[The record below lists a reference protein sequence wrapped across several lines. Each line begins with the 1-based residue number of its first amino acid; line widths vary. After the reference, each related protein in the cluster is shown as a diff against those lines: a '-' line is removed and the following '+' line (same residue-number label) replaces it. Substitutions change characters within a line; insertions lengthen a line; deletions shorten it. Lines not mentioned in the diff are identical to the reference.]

1 MCKGRLKVLCVC
13 LFELMWPDV
22 VCLFVYASP
31 SLSTHRWLFNPLC
44 TSGGGWVLSLE
55 TLVLSS
61 HFPSS
66 WTLSN
71 TFSLQTLIP
80 HTHLPTIFLI
90 CPPCAPVQLAN
101 KFSLW
106 TYCTVLHCWV
116 LFINLC
122 HLHFLYHSCPFQL
135 YLYLRAAEYTPGFD
149 FV

>member
-13 LFELMWPDV
+13 LFELMWPDLF
-22 VCLFVYASP
+22 VCLCMHLLVCQRTGDC
-31 SLSTHRWLFNPLC
+31 STLFALP
-44 TSGGGWVLSLE
+44 GGGWVLSLE

-71 TFSLQTLIP
+71 TFSLQTLIL